1 MTAGTP
7 ASKGAAKKRGLG
19 RGLEALLGPKAA
31 AEAPALQQAMPG
43 DQLRTLP
50 VDAMVPGKFQ
60 PRRTMDDAKLEELSA
75 SIRAQGVIQP
85 IVVRE
90 HVGADG
96 KGGRT
101 YEIIAGERRWRA
113 SQRAG
118 LAEVPVVVRVVDDRT
133 VVAMALIENIQR
145 ENLNAIEEA
154 VALQRLQQEF
164 GLTHEQIADA
174 VGKSRTTVTNIM
186 RLLALAPEVRDHLE
200 AGRLE
205 MGHGRALLGLPP
217 EQQVTVAREV
227 LEKDLTVRET
237 EAAVRRMQ
245 APARVAAPPPAS
257 ENADIRRLE
266 RELSEIVGAAIA
278 IEHKA
283 GGKGRMVISYASL
296 DQLDG
301 ILRYFRPGAG

>member
-1 MTAGTP
+1 MVV
-7 ASKGAAKKRGLG
+7 KKRGLG
-19 RGLEALLGPKAA
+19 RGLDALIGAA
-31 AEAPALQQAMPG
+31 SFGQAAPDAQAP
-43 DQLRTLP
+43 QARREELRSLP
-50 VDAMVPGKFQ
+50 VDLVQRGRYQ
-60 PRRTMDDAKLEELSA
+60 PRRDFNPEALEELA
-75 SIRAQGVIQP
+75 NSIRTQGLMQP
-85 IVVRE
+85 IVVRP
-90 HVGADG
+90 VGG
-96 KGGRT
+96 ER

-113 SQRAG
+113 AQMAG
-118 LAEVPVVVRVVDDRT
+118 LGEIPAIVRDVPDEAAI
-133 VVAMALIENIQR
+133 AMALIENIQR

-164 GLTHEQIADA
+164 GLTHEQIAEA

-237 EAAVRRMQ
+237 EAVVRRMQ
-245 APARVAAPPPAS
+245 APARPAAPAPAA

>member
-1 MTAGTP
+1 MVV
-7 ASKGAAKKRGLG
+7 KKRGLG
-19 RGLEALLGPKAA
+19 RGLDALIGAA
-31 AEAPALQQAMPG
+31 SFGQAAPDAQEPQARREE
-43 DQLRTLP
+43 LRSLP
-50 VDAMVPGKFQ
+50 VDLVQRGRYQ
-60 PRRTMDDAKLEELSA
+60 PRRDFNPEALEELA
-75 SIRAQGVIQP
+75 NSIRTQGLMQP
-85 IVVRE
+85 IIVRP
-90 HVGADG
+90 VGG
-96 KGGRT
+96 ER

-113 SQRAG
+113 AQMADLGEIPAIVRD
-118 LAEVPVVVRVVDDRT
+118 VPDEAAI
-133 VVAMALIENIQR
+133 AMALIENIQR

-245 APARVAAPPPAS
+245 APARAAAPPPAS